1 MFIVWNNLRKILFK
15 LFIVCVY
22 CSHEW
27 MHRRKYVCV
36 CVCTCGCCPRDSFQG
51 IFQHL
56 WFCVSFYSH
65 VMENIVSVSHVSFTD
80 LDLINFFFRFCYDL
94 SILFKNLE
102 MTFYGHKRMCIHL
115 CNNHREKTTS
125 HWRARNHERKKLF
138 AFWSTEQINKL
149 NWTISFKRYLLMV
162 SVFSLHIFNRVSY
175 CFWMRSTAFLNTIV
189 NKL

>member
-115 CNNHREKTTS
+115 CNNHRERTTS
-125 HWRARNHERKKLF
+125 HWRARNHEKKNYSRFGQL
-138 AFWSTEQINKL
+138 NKL
-149 NWTISFKRYLLMV
+149 TNSIEQFPLNGIFWWFQSFHCIFSIVYHT
-162 SVFSLHIFNRVSY
+162 VFECAQRLF
-175 CFWMRSTAFLNTIV
+175 
-189 NKL
+189 